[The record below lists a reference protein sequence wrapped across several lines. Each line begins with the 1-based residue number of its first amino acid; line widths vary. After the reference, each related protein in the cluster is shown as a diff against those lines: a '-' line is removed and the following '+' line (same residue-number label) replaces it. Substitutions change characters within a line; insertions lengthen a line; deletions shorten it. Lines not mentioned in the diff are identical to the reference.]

1 MARSNRTHLPPN
13 SKSTKSPL
21 IPKHLAKEEFARRL
35 YQLMLAKNWRQS
47 DLARAA
53 DLPRNAISIY
63 IRGVSLPT
71 PENLKRLAVA
81 FGKKPEEILPNY
93 TESAIE
99 RDNPE
104 IDFRV
109 SPADSKVGWLRV
121 NRLVKTSTAIKV
133 LEMLEADDANQV
145 LDGK

>member
-1 MARSNRTHLPPN
+1 MARNPRTHLPPN
-13 SKSTKSPL
+13 NKTQKSTL

-35 YQLMLAKNWRQS
+35 YQLMIGRSWRQS
-47 DLARAA
+47 DLARQA

-71 PENLKRLAVA
+71 PENLKRLAAA
-81 FGKKPEEILPNY
+81 FNMKPDELLPNY
-93 TESAIE
+93 AESAIE

-109 SPADSKVGWLRV
+109 SPANSKLGWLRV
-121 NRLVKTSTAIKV
+121 NRLVKAATAIKI
-133 LEMLEADDANQV
+133 LELLEGDDANQV
-145 LDGK
+145 SD